1 MTTVKKTD
9 KTKEEQI
16 EQPKETVVETEILL
30 ENEGKVGGILK
41 QSRLRQGKKLV
52 EIAQCLC
59 IRKAYLEAIEE
70 SHYDSI
76 PENPYGLGFIRSYAE
91 YLGENSSVIV
101 RMYKD
106 ETAAKFGDNKM
117 HVLEPQVEATVPNR
131 KYLLLSLLGIIA
143 VYFLWLGYNK
153 YNSTVPVAS
162 ETTASVEETA
172 TDNNAEYPLVVEDYA
187 PSEEV
192 AEVEET
198 PVAEEETTEAESEEV
213 VNVAPLTEKNNEQVI
228 VNEGNFVE
236 EKTVSAE
243 PAPKKEDTKKVSDSG
258 IPAEVFAQPA
268 DGKSNIVI
276 HLKKETWIEVK
287 NNQKLY
293 LSKVLPAGTVYALP
307 EAEGLI
313 FSAGRVEGVDV
324 YVAGKLVNII
334 KPNKKTNI
342 ALDEVLKTNAH

>member
-1 MTTVKKTD
+1 MKKTD

-16 EQPKETVVETEILL
+16 EQPKETIVETEILL

-153 YNSTVPVAS
+153 YNNAVLVPA
-162 ETTASVEETA
+162 ENTTAVEESA
-172 TDNNAEYPLVVEDYA
+172 TDSNAEYPLVVEDYA
-187 PSEEV
+187 PAEEVVESEEV
-192 AEVEET
+192 S
-198 PVAEEETTEAESEEV
+198 AEEETSPSEAETEEV
-213 VNVAPLTEKNNEQVI
+213 INVAPLIEKNNEQVV

-243 PAPKKEDTKKVSDSG
+243 PAPKKEDTKKVSDNG

-268 DGKSNIVI
+268 AGKSNIVI
-276 HLKKETWIEVK
+276 HVKKETWIEVK

-324 YVAGKLVNII
+324 YVAGKLVDII

-342 ALDEVLKTNAH
+342 ALDDVLKTTAH

>member
-1 MTTVKKTD
+1 MKKTD
-9 KTKEEQI
+9 KTKEEPI

-59 IRKAYLEAIEE
+59 IRRAYLEAIEE

-106 ETAAKFGDNKM
+106 ETAAKFGDSKM

-153 YNSTVPVAS
+153 YNNSVLAS
-162 ETTASVEETA
+162 AENTASVEESTVDNS
-172 TDNNAEYPLVVEDYA
+172 TDFPLVVEDYA
-187 PSEEV
+187 SAEEVVESEEV
-192 AEVEET
+192 S
-198 PVAEEETTEAESEEV
+198 AEEETSPSENESEEV
-213 VNVAPLTEKNNEQVI
+213 INVAPLTEKNNEQVV

-243 PAPKKEDTKKVSDSG
+243 PSLPKEDIKKVSDNG
-258 IPAEVFAQPA
+258 IPAEVFAKPA

-276 HLKKETWIEVK
+276 HIKKETWIEVK

-293 LSKVLPAGTVYALP
+293 LSKVLPAGTIYALP

-342 ALDEVLKTNAH
+342 DLDEVLKTITH